1 MTSTTEASRF
11 WDSHHS
17 AHLPDGVPGA
27 NVRLA
32 EVVTPLS
39 PGRALDLGSGAGGD
53 ALWLARHGWRV
64 TAADI
69 SAVALA
75 QLDRRARE
83 LGLADRITTERHD
96 LAATFP
102 AGPFDLV
109 SAHYLHTSFPL
120 PRDHVLTQ
128 AAEALCPG
136 GLLLVVEHGSVAPW
150 SWNRDPDALPALAAP
165 SLDPAKW
172 TVERADAL
180 PRRATGPGGQTADV
194 VDHLLLIRRTRGK
207 DAR

>member
-1 MTSTTEASRF
+1 MTTSTEASRF
-11 WDSHHS
+11 WDGHHT
-17 AHLPDGVPGA
+17 AHRPDGEPRP
-27 NVRLA
+27 NVRLV
-32 EVVTPLS
+32 EVVSALD

-53 ALWLARHGWRV
+53 ALWLARRGWRV

-75 QLDRRARE
+75 GLARRARD
-83 LGLADRITTERHD
+83 LGLGDRITGERHD

-120 PRDHVLTQ
+120 PRDQVLRQ
-128 AAEALCPG
+128 AADALAPG
-136 GLLLVVEHGSVAPW
+136 GRLLVVEHGSVAPW
-150 SWNRDPDALPALAAP
+150 SWNQDPASCPPLRPP
-165 SLDPAKW
+165 SLDPARW

-194 VDHLLLIRRTRGK
+194 VDHLLLVRRTR
-207 DAR
+207 

>member
-1 MTSTTEASRF
+1 MTTSTTEASRF
-11 WDSHHS
+11 WDGHYA
-17 AHLPDGVPGA
+17 AHLPDGEPRA
-27 NVRLA
+27 NVRLV
-32 EVVTPLS
+32 EVVSRLA

-53 ALWLARHGWRV
+53 ALWLARRGWRV

-75 QLDRRARE
+75 HLGRRARD
-83 LGLADRITTERHD
+83 LGLADRITGERHD

-120 PRDHVLTQ
+120 PRDRVLRQ
-128 AAEALCPG
+128 AAAALSPG
-136 GLLLVVEHGSVAPW
+136 GRLLVVEHGSVAPW
-150 SWNRDPDALPALAAP
+150 SWNQDPAACPPLEAP
-165 SLDPAKW
+165 SLDPAVW

-180 PRRATGPGGQTADV
+180 ARHATGPGGQTAEV
-194 VDHLLLIRRTRGK
+194 VDHLLLIRRTR
-207 DAR
+207 

>member
-11 WDSHHS
+11 WDGHHT
-17 AHLPDGVPGA
+17 AHFPDGVPRA

-32 EVVTPLS
+32 EVVTSLA

-75 QLDRRARE
+75 HLDCRARE

-102 AGPFDLV
+102 AGSFDLV

-120 PRDHVLTQ
+120 PRDHVLRQ
-128 AAEALCPG
+128 AAEALSPG
-136 GLLLVVEHGSVAPW
+136 GRLLVVEHGSVAPW
-150 SWNRDPDALPALAAP
+150 SWNQDPDALPALAAP
-165 SLDPAKW
+165 ALDPAGW

-180 PRRATGPGGQTADV
+180 PRHATGPGGQTAEV

-207 DAR
+207 DPR

>member
-1 MTSTTEASRF
+1 MSTSTTEASRF
-11 WDSHHS
+11 WDGHYT
-17 AHLPDGVPGA
+17 AHLPDGEPRA
-27 NVRLA
+27 NVRLV
-32 EVVTPLS
+32 EVVSPLA

-53 ALWLARHGWRV
+53 ALWLARRGWHV

-75 QLDRRARE
+75 HLGRRARD
-83 LGLADRITTERHD
+83 LGLADRITGARHD

-120 PRDHVLTQ
+120 PRDRVLRQ
-128 AAEALCPG
+128 AAEALSPG
-136 GLLLVVEHGSVAPW
+136 GRLLVVEHGSVAPW
-150 SWNRDPDALPALAAP
+150 SWNQDPASCPPLEAP
-165 SLDPAKW
+165 PLDPAVW

-180 PRRATGPGGQTADV
+180 TRRATGPGGQAADV
-194 VDHLLLIRRTRGK
+194 VDHLLLIHRTR
-207 DAR
+207 

>member
-11 WDSHHS
+11 WDGHYT
-17 AHLPDGVPGA
+17 AHLPADEPRA
-27 NVRLA
+27 NVRLV
-32 EVVTPLS
+32 ETVTPLS

-53 ALWLARHGWRV
+53 ALWLARRGWRV

-69 SAVALA
+69 SAVALGHLA
-75 QLDRRARE
+75 RRARD

-109 SAHYLHTSFPL
+109 SAHYLHTTFPL
-120 PRDHVLTQ
+120 PRDHVLRR
-128 AAEALCPG
+128 AAEALSPG

-150 SWNRDPDALPALAAP
+150 SWNQDPAAYPAEPRVP
-165 SLDPAKW
+165 SLDPAGW

-180 PRRATGPGGQTADV
+180 PRQATGPGGRTAEV
-194 VDHLLLIRRTRGK
+194 VDHLLLVRRTR
-207 DAR
+207 